1 MDEKE
6 EKNETPIQEG
16 ITPPNCGSHVKPEF
30 PHQQMCGRGLGMPC
44 GSTHLD
50 EIYREKISESI
61 KNGFETLS
69 NSLVECA
76 LILSSEDYAKSLV
89 KEREDKKREE
99 EAKKKEEEEN
109 RKRMKEESEK
119 ILDLYK
125 EKLKDQIYSTNL
137 SDDEKAE
144 IFHTLIADAPY
155 GARTLQSIENSIA
168 CNVSQFVK
176 KAFCGAIKEVKPE
189 LVLDETMNFDPMML
203 AMIVPSARIP
213 PITFM
218 ALTSRDGKS
227 APIDPMLFMMMNG
240 MNSNASEAL
249 PFLMMNSKNPSD
261 SD

>member
-6 EKNETPIQEG
+6 EKNETPIPEG
-16 ITPPNCGSHVKPEF
+16 ITPPNCCSHTRRDFGS
-30 PHQQMCGRGLGMPC
+30 CGKN
-44 GSTHLD
+44 LD
-50 EIYREKISESI
+50 DLYSERISNSI
-61 KNGFETLS
+61 KIGFKTLS
-69 NSLVECA
+69 DSLVECA

-89 KEREDKKREE
+89 KEREDRKREE

-109 RKRMKEESEK
+109 RKRIKEKSEK

-144 IFHTLIADAPY
+144 IFHTLIADTPY

-176 KAFCGAIKEVKPE
+176 KAFCSAIKEIQPE
-189 LVLDETMNFDPMML
+189 FVLDETMNFDCMML
-203 AMIVPSARIP
+203 AMIVPSAKIP
-213 PITFM
+213 PITLL
-218 ALTSRDGKS
+218 ALTSNDGKS
-227 APIDPMLFMMMNG
+227 APTDPMMFMMMNG
-240 MNSNASEAL
+240 MNGNTSKIL

-261 SD
+261 PTK